1 MENER
6 ERIEQTLFRLLDYRA
21 EQDVDNDSLLIMLSL
36 LNLMGLVNALNRG
49 GTGASSA
56 GNSNLQSLLP
66 LLAIAA
72 AGMGGGSGGNPG
84 GQINPAALLG
94 LLGGMQGGGGQNDL
108 AGILS
113 LLGPLMGMGTQGQ
126 AAPGRP
132 PGEGENSRP
141 APKPVQREINLDR
154 KNKPADLKS
163 PKLKK
168 NDDEVKNKNDWQE
181 PIPSDGGVLEWKFG
195 GG

>member
-1 MENER
+1 MENDR
-6 ERIEQTLFRLLDYRA
+6 ERIEQTLYRLLDYRA
-21 EQDVDNDSLLIMLSL
+21 EHDVDHDSLLIMLSL

-56 GNSNLQSLLP
+56 GHGNLQSLLP

-72 AGMGGGSGGNPG
+72 GMGGGPGGKPG

-94 LLGGMQGGGGQNDL
+94 LLGGIPGGGQNDL
-108 AGILS
+108 TAILS

-132 PGEGENSRP
+132 PGAGEKTGSS
-141 APKPVQREINLDR
+141 PKPVQREINLDR
-154 KNKPADLKS
+154 KSKPADLKS
-163 PKLKK
+163 SKGKK
-168 NDDEVKNKNDWQE
+168 NEDEVNGKNDIHE
-181 PIPSDGGVLEWKFG
+181 RPPGNDGVLEWKFG

>member
-49 GTGASSA
+49 GTSASSA
-56 GNSNLQSLLP
+56 GSSNLQSLLP

-72 AGMGGGSGGNPG
+72 AGMGGGPGGKPG

-94 LLGGMQGGGGQNDL
+94 LLGGMPSGGQNDL
-108 AGILS
+108 TGILS

-126 AAPGRP
+126 AAPARP
-132 PGEGENSRP
+132 PGAAEKTEPS
-141 APKPVQREINLDR
+141 PKPVQREINLDY
-154 KNKPADLKS
+154 KNKPADIKNA
-163 PKLKK
+163 KVKK
-168 NDDEVKNKNDWQE
+168 NEGEVKGKNDVQE
-181 PIPSDGGVLEWKFG
+181 RFSSDGGVLEWKFG

>member
-21 EQDVDNDSLLIMLSL
+21 EHDVDNDSLLIMLSL

-56 GNSNLQSLLP
+56 GSSNLQSLLP

-72 AGMGGGSGGNPG
+72 AGMGGGPGGKPG
-84 GQINPAALLG
+84 GQLNPAALLG
-94 LLGGMQGGGGQNDL
+94 LLGGMQGGGQNDL

-132 PGEGENSRP
+132 PGESKNTGPS
-141 APKPVQREINLDR
+141 PKPVQREINLDR
-154 KNKPADLKS
+154 KNKPADIKS
-163 PKLKK
+163 SKGKM
-168 NDDEVKNKNDWQE
+168 NEDEVKEKNDVQE
-181 PIPSDGGVLEWKFG
+181 RFPGKGGVLEWKFG